1 MIYSVDSAIKL
12 LNNWGLGLGIGTTL
26 IVDASLRAD
35 VSYFLLPAEKGR
47 LRNGVAN
54 RVPVSCCSGF
64 KFRINYDNTVL
75 FYVPESFLA
84 DRSTIG
90 GQTGLRGG
98 I

>member
-1 MIYSVDSAIKL
+1 MVASVFTSRECPAYYSSVP
-12 LNNWGLGLGIGTTL
+12 
-26 IVDASLRAD
+26 SLRAD
-35 VSYFLLPAEKGR
+35 VSYFLPPAEKGR

-75 FYVPESFLA
+75 LSVPESFPS
-84 DRSTIG
+84 DRSMIG
-90 GQTGLRGG
+90 GRTGLRGG